1 MNTLTTPHLLRGGND
16 KNVHFSTIVL
26 TQRPLCND
34 EDVSNSLLQAMV
46 PKNFFRVHHSWWW
59 DHPVSQASS
68 YIQSLDCDDMI
79 GLWCC
84 LLYRALIVFDE
95 RTWPDT
101 WRFVVKRRTDFTSIE
116 SFVSVNIWLAWT
128 QVSRKKIYNPLFLSI
143 IQQTFY

>member
-1 MNTLTTPHLLRGGND
+1 MNALTTHHLLRGGND
-16 KNVHFSTIVL
+16 KNMYISQQSCSPKGRYATMKTCRTHCCERWSQRTSSAYTI
-26 TQRPLCND
+26 PGD
-34 EDVSNSLLQAMV
+34 E
-46 PKNFFRVHHSWWW
+46 
-59 DHPVSQASS
+59 ASS
-68 YIQSLDCDDMI
+68 YIQGLDCDEMI

-128 QVSRKKIYNPLFLSI
+128 QVSRKKYI
-143 IQQTFY
+143 